1 MEVKAEE
8 KLEDV
13 LEVRQKMLNIKYSNV
28 EGTMYVNESSYS
40 LPSPL
45 VFTLRVWC
53 VCIYMCVCVWV
64 VASILAGPRLL
75 NGGFGTL
82 SMTASPRKKLHI
94 KSRIKK
100 KAKIKNQSIN

>member
-40 LPSPL
+40 LCLRLSSSP
-45 VFTLRVWC
+45 F
-53 VCIYMCVCVWV
+53 VCGVCVYKCVWVV